1 MGMQQNGDST
11 DRTARVLTGAVTGVS
26 SLAILAGAVSLP
38 AIASPVL
45 VVVFLILIGTSLTG
59 FCPLPT
65 AGVRYLHR
73 LDPIGLILTT
83 VVIFG
88 TDCMRLCSRFSAK
101 RTVVLYAPFDLP
113 VVHHTYRSHDILD
126 NRC

>member
-59 FCPLPT
+59 FCPLST
-65 AGVRYLHR
+65 AGGRYLHR

-88 TDCMRLCSRFSAK
+88 HG
-101 RTVVLYAPFDLP
+101 LYAF
-113 VVHHTYRSHDILD
+113 VQSVQCQTH
-126 NRC
+126 RCSVRAV